1 MVSTALVSTAFIK
14 PIPVQSLIESA
25 AIAARAWALA
35 PAMHSASV
43 VEIIGGVVGVEE
55 DSCPEVEEEET
66 VTAEAVAICAASA
79 NLID

>member
-1 MVSTALVSTAFIK
+1 MVSTAFVM

-25 AIAARAWALA
+25 AIAALARALA
-35 PAMHSASV
+35 PAMPSASV

-55 DSCPEVEEEET
+55 DSCPEVEEEEA

-79 NLID
+79 DLID